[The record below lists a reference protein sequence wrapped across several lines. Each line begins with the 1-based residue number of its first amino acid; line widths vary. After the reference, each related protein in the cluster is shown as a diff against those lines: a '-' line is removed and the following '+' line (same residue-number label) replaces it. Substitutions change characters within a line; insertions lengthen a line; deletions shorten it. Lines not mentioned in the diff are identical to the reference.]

1 MQLLN
6 LFNIKLDDFLAG
18 NEKYFKLLILSLL
31 IIVSCKFC
39 AKISVYI
46 IKKINKDSRTL
57 FLLNQNINII
67 SNLFIIGGLFVV
79 WSDYLSNFLTIISFV
94 SAGVTIAIREVF
106 LLKY

>member
-1 MQLLN
+1 MELLKGEIIMQLLN

-31 IIVSCKFC
+31 IIISCKLC

-67 SNLFIIGGLFVV
+67 SNLFIIGGLALLAFIFAVGI
-79 WSDYLSNFLTIISFV
+79 LHNV
-94 SAGVTIAIREVF
+94 STD
-106 LLKY
+106 LK

>member
-31 IIVSCKFC
+31 IIISCKLC

-67 SNLFIIGGLFVV
+67 SNLFIIITHQFFPVIIIKIFNIT
-79 WSDYLSNFLTIISFV
+79 SYIFLIFYKKNI
-94 SAGVTIAIREVF
+94 
-106 LLKY
+106 